1 MFYKFLKH
9 QLYLNR
15 AGDQVASKPSLMCWP
30 GLPQGVQLMTSAH
43 TLAAGLVL
51 RLASMRPWGL
61 ARLGCEMGVSPRPPP
76 APGASLGHLTGLI
89 ILLPRHPPEL
99 SHWVKANRCPANLS
113 REYQAW
119 PSVPELVACRPLWA
133 LSPQHLTEG

>member
-43 TLAAGLVL
+43 TLAAWPGSQVGIDE
-51 RLASMRPWGL
+51 AMGAGP
-61 ARLGCEMGVSPRPPP
+61 ARL
-76 APGASLGHLTGLI
+76 
-89 ILLPRHPPEL
+89 
-99 SHWVKANRCPANLS
+99 
-113 REYQAW
+113 
-119 PSVPELVACRPLWA
+119 
-133 LSPQHLTEG
+133 

>member
-30 GLPQGVQLMTSAH
+30 GLPQGVQLMSSAH
-43 TLAAGLVL
+43 ILAAGLVL

-61 ARLGCEMGVSPRPPP
+61 AQLGCEMDVSSHP
-76 APGASLGHLTGLI
+76 APPRE
-89 ILLPRHPPEL
+89 LL
-99 SHWVKANRCPANLS
+99 SG
-113 REYQAW
+113 
-119 PSVPELVACRPLWA
+119 
-133 LSPQHLTEG
+133 T